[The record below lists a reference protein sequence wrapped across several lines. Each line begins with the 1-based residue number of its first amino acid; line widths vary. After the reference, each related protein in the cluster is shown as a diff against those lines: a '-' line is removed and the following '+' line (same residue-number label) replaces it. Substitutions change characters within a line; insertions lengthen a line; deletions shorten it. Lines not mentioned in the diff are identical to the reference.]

1 MNQSFIL
8 FINLFIYIFSFII
21 VLKSNYK
28 GKNFAL
34 LIFSLFLVSSLCSL
48 LYYRT
53 SLYYA
58 LTEAGSNDMSLFAL
72 LFLFLNVVVF
82 FRPILSYAVDK
93 QVTVP
98 DHKILYYLG
107 VFLGIVSILPFVEN
121 IVHILGFNSA
131 RFADVYYEKM
141 DANFDSKSHLSSIGK
156 ICNGIVSWFQYI
168 TPSLF
173 FYMLA
178 SKRKVIFI
186 FLTLI
191 AFLNP
196 VSLGLIVGG
205 RGELF
210 QMIFILVLNYLLF
223 RQYFTKKQ
231 DKVLKLVGLFFCVFA
246 GSILFFIT
254 IARADGN
261 SDLVYEQIY
270 RYLGEGFINFGEKG
284 WYITNHTHGYSIAN
298 GTGQTFMKDISDYFD
313 ARDYPRLG
321 SITGMRMYVYYTV
334 FGDYF
339 IDFGLIG
346 GILFN
351 VILAL
356 LFYLSVKGKEAH
368 FSSLILFNLY
378 AKIGF
383 IGIYCYAYMYKIE
396 FLFFSLLVVFVLRKF
411 ENADETRYIK
421 VNEIKPVYAIK

>member
-1 MNQSFIL
+1 
-8 FINLFIYIFSFII
+8 
-21 VLKSNYK
+21 
-28 GKNFAL
+28 
-34 LIFSLFLVSSLCSL
+34 
-48 LYYRT
+48 
-53 SLYYA
+53 
-58 LTEAGSNDMSLFAL
+58 
-72 LFLFLNVVVF
+72 
-82 FRPILSYAVDK
+82 
-93 QVTVP
+93 
-98 DHKILYYLG
+98 
-107 VFLGIVSILPFVEN
+107 
-121 IVHILGFNSA
+121 
-131 RFADVYYEKM
+131 
-141 DANFDSKSHLSSIGK
+141 
-156 ICNGIVSWFQYI
+156 YI

-356 LFYLSVKGKEAH
+356 LFYLSVKGKEA
-368 FSSLILFNLY
+368 
-378 AKIGF
+378 
-383 IGIYCYAYMYKIE
+383 
-396 FLFFSLLVVFVLRKF
+396 
-411 ENADETRYIK
+411 
-421 VNEIKPVYAIK
+421 